1 MLSQLAVTV
10 SERNRSDCLISEL
23 RFLTG
28 MMKIDGILHQN
39 IETIV
44 SKADAHMKRRWLQIE
59 MDELNKK

>member
-1 MLSQLAVTV
+1 
-10 SERNRSDCLISEL
+10 
-23 RFLTG
+23 